1 MSNVNPNSRAPFV
14 TSDGRLTKYGI
25 DTIREIQLAINLQ
38 DGTSD
43 LDDIVSGDTLIGQVN
58 AQAKQLEIDIEAIM
72 TDTASAILMARVRE
86 LESRLSDLEAMIDFP
101 VTAHLTNR
109 INQLEDQL

>member
-1 MSNVNPNSRAPFV
+1 MSSVNPNSRAPFV

-25 DTIREIQLAINLQ
+25 DTIREMQLAINLQ
-38 DGTSD
+38 DGASD

-58 AQAKQLEIDIEAIM
+58 AQTEELKAGIEAIM
-72 TDTASAILMARVRE
+72 TDTANAVLMAQVRE
-86 LESRLSDLEAMIDFP
+86 LESRLSDLEAMIEFP
-101 VTAHLTNR
+101 ATAHLTNR

>member
-14 TSDGRLTKYGI
+14 TNDGRLTKYGI
-25 DTIREIQLAINLQ
+25 DTIRELQLAINLQ

-43 LDDIVSGDTLIGQVN
+43 LDDIVSGDTLIGQVS
-58 AQAKQLEIDIEAIM
+58 AQTEQLKADIEAVM
-72 TDTASAILMARVRE
+72 TDTANVVLMARVRE
-86 LESRLSDLEAMIDFP
+86 LESRLSDLEAMFDFP
-101 VTAHLTNR
+101 VTAHLTHR